1 MESYQEAKEE
11 DASAVLMLST
21 TSLIELRTTLT
32 GSLKGIL
39 QERFEHG
46 VELP

>member
-21 TSLIELRTTLT
+21 TSLIELRTMLD

-39 QERFEHG
+39 QKRSENG
-46 VELP
+46 VEIS